1 MNLGKYRNVI
11 TVQQLYDYALQHNY
25 LGAEASI
32 VLDIINK
39 ENFKKFSDNSITTDF
54 LNKIEYTYDDLI
66 TLFSS

>member
-25 LGAEASI
+25 LEAEASI

-39 ENFKKFSDNSITTDF
+39 ENSKKFSDNSITTDF